1 VQKISPHPAGRRA
14 TTGRAER
21 PLWWLLG
28 ASIVLP
34 LLVLAI
40 GSVISYRQSFSDA
53 QDRLERTLAT
63 VTEHATKV
71 FETFEIT
78 ATYVD
83 QLIGNVS
90 NEEIRLAE
98 LRYHERLKRLTTTLP
113 QLRDVFV
120 IDPEGHPIV
129 SGTIYPMNYSLD
141 LSDRDFFQ
149 YLKGNERADSY
160 MSGVIRSRAAERSL
174 FLIAR
179 RRLFR
184 GEKVPFRGVVTT
196 AISPDYFTDYYAGLA
211 TAQDY
216 TIGLVR
222 QDGAIL
228 AWYPPLPE
236 DVTRLP
242 ASGPLVTAIRQGARH
257 IVTDVSPG
265 DNAERIFAFRRLP
278 RQDVVV
284 LVGASTAGI
293 VREWAEGMAY
303 HLIFGVPATLALV
316 ALCWFAVGQA
326 RRESLAYA
334 QLREE
339 TSLRES
345 TEHALRQAQKMEAVG
360 RLTGGIAHD
369 FNNLL
374 TAIIG
379 NTDLALRRFAASDP
393 RVERSMT
400 AAKEAAQ
407 RAAALISR
415 LLAFSR
421 QQPHEVKLT
430 DVNRLVRDMSELLS
444 STLGEAVTIETV
456 LGAGLWR
463 VALDPNEL
471 ESGLLNLAVN
481 SRDAMANGGR
491 LTIETSNAYLDED
504 YVTKEGADI
513 PPGQYVLVAL
523 SDTGAGMSREVAE
536 QAFEP
541 FFTTKPKGIG
551 TGLGLS
557 MVYGFV
563 KQSGGHVKIYSEV
576 GQGTTIKMYFPRVI
590 EPRETAPA
598 PVGSAR
604 AEPAPRAGT
613 QETILLVEDD
623 DTVNRFALEVLQDLG
638 YSVLTASDGSQALT
652 LIDKHHIDLLFTDV
666 VLPAGMNGRELAE
679 FAVKKKPDL
688 KVLFATGYT
697 RNAIIHHG
705 RLDPGVEVLM
715 KPYTYDVLARKIRA
729 VLDNAR
735 NAP

>member
-1 VQKISPHPAGRRA
+1 VPS
-14 TTGRAER
+14 GRAEKL
-21 PLWWLLG
+21 LWWLLG

-34 LLVLAI
+34 LLVLAV
-40 GSVISYRQSFSDA
+40 GSIISYHQSFVDA
-53 QDRLERTLAT
+53 DDRLERTLGT

-78 ATYVD
+78 AVYVD

-98 LRYHERLKRLTTTLP
+98 IRYHDRLRRLTNTLP

-129 SGTIYPMNYSLD
+129 SGTIYPMNFSLD
-141 LSDRDFFQ
+141 LSDREFYRFLKENEKADT
-149 YLKGNERADSY
+149 YLSE
-160 MSGVIRSRAAERSL
+160 VIRSRAAERNL

-184 GEKVPFRGVVTT
+184 DDKVPFRGVVTT
-196 AISPDYFTDYYAGLA
+196 AIAPEYFSDYYARLPA
-211 TAQDY
+211 AQDY
-216 TIGLVR
+216 AVGLVR
-222 QDGAIL
+222 ADGAIL
-228 AWYPPLPE
+228 AWYPPLP
-236 DVTRLP
+236 DPITRLP
-242 ASGPLVTAIRQGARH
+242 ANGPLVTALRAGTNDL
-257 IVTDVSPG
+257 VTDVSPA
-265 DNAERIFAFRRLP
+265 DNTERIFAFRRLP
-278 RQDVVV
+278 REGVYV
-284 LVGASTAGI
+284 LVGASKSAIEWRWAKGI
-293 VREWAEGMAY
+293 GY
-303 HLIFGVPATLALV
+303 HLMFGLPATLALIG
-316 ALCWFAVGQA
+316 LCWFALVQT
-326 RRESLAYA
+326 RRESTAYA

-379 NTDLALRRFAASDP
+379 NMDLALRRLGGTDS
-393 RVERSMT
+393 RVERSML

-421 QQPHEVKLT
+421 QQAHEVKLT
-430 DVNRLVRDMSELLS
+430 DINRLVRDMSELLS
-444 STLGEAVTIETV
+444 STLGESVTIETV

-463 VALDPNEL
+463 IAIDPNEL
-471 ESGLLNLAVN
+471 ESALLNLAVN

-491 LTIETSNAYLDED
+491 VTIETSNAYLDED
-504 YVTKEGADI
+504 YLAKEGAEI
-513 PPGQYVLVAL
+513 PPGQYVLIAV
-523 SDTGAGMSREVAE
+523 SDTGSGMSREVIE

-563 KQSGGHVKIYSEV
+563 KQSAGHVKIYSEV
-576 GQGTTIKMYFPRVI
+576 GHGTAVKMYFPRVI
-590 EPRETAPA
+590 EPREAAPA
-598 PVGSAR
+598 PAAAVKLDAM
-604 AEPAPRAGT
+604 PRGGGR
-613 QETILLVEDD
+613 ETVLLVEDD
-623 DTVNRFALEVLQDLG
+623 ENVNRFATEVLQDLG
-638 YSVLTASDGSQALT
+638 YTVTSVFDGPQALT
-652 LIDKHHIDLLFTDV
+652 LMKEQNFDLLFTDV
-666 VLPAGMNGRELAE
+666 VLPAGMNGRELAHV
-679 FAVKKKPDL
+679 AVKKQPKI

-715 KPYTYDVLARKIRA
+715 KPYTYEILARKVRA
-729 VLDNAR
+729 VLDGDRAT
-735 NAP
+735 P